1 MFIDKAKIHLKA
13 GKGGDG
19 AVAFR
24 REIYVPAGGPA
35 GGDGGKGGDI
45 IFQVDEG
52 MRTLMDF
59 RYRKHYNAANG
70 EDGKGKN
77 MYGKDGTDLLLKVPP
92 GTIIREESTGH
103 IIADLTSH
111 DDTVVAAKGGKGG
124 KGNTHFKTST
134 RQAPRFATAGEH
146 GQELMVILELKLI
159 ADVGLIGFPN
169 VGKST
174 LLSVVTSAK
183 PKIANYHFT
192 TLTPNLGI
200 VQTKYGD
207 SFVLA
212 DIPGLIEGAHGGA
225 GLGHEFLRHTERTK
239 LLIHIL
245 DVSGTEGRDPLEDF
259 EKINTELRLYNEE
272 LAEKPQV
279 VAANKIDIP
288 GSQVNIEKIKS
299 ALKEQETE
307 VFPISAVTGQGL
319 DELLNYVSKRLKGLE
334 ALHKEIV
341 VKKEKVYKYEEPEDK
356 YYFTAYKKDG
366 IYIVEGKFIERLI
379 NSTNFDEIDS
389 LGYFQKVLENKGVIN
404 RLKELGMTEGDT
416 VKIYGIEFE
425 HFE

>member
-35 GGDGGKGGDI
+35 GGDGGKGGDV

-92 GTIIREESTGH
+92 GTIIREEATGH
-103 IIADLTSH
+103 IIADLTSR
-111 DDTVVAAKGGKGG
+111 DDTIVAAKGGKGG

-146 GQELMVILELKLI
+146 GQELTVILELKLI

-212 DIPGLIEGAHGGA
+212 DIPGLIEGAHEGA
-225 GLGHEFLRHTERTK
+225 GLGHEFLRHIERTK
-239 LLIHIL
+239 LLIHVL
-245 DVSGTEGRDPLEDF
+245 DVSGIEGRDPLEDF
-259 EKINTELRLYNEE
+259 EKINTELHLYNEE
-272 LAEKPQV
+272 LADRPQV
-279 VAANKIDIP
+279 VAANKTDIS
-288 GSQVNIEKIKS
+288 GSQVNFDKIKS
-299 ALKEQETE
+299 ALKGRKIE

-319 DELLNYVSKRLKGLE
+319 DELLNYVSKRLKKLE
-334 ALHKEIV
+334 TSHKEIA

-356 YYFTAYKKDG
+356 YYFAVYKKDG
-366 IYIVEGKFIERLI
+366 VYVVEGKFIERLI

-389 LGYFQKVLENKGVIN
+389 LGYFQKVLENRGVIDK
-404 RLKELGMTEGDT
+404 LKELGMTEGDT
-416 VKIYGIEFE
+416 VKIYGVEFE